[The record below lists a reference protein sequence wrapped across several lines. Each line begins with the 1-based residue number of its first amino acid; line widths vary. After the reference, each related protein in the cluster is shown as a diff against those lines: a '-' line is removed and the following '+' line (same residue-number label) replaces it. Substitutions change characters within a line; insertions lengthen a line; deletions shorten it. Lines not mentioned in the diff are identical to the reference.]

1 MQITTKSGFSCDID
15 PDVLNNME
23 LVDDL
28 ADVQAGNTLAISR
41 VCLKLLGNKDNRARL
56 YDHVRNGAG
65 RVPPD
70 KVDAELGEILKGM
83 GQPGKN

>member
-28 ADVQAGNTLAISR
+28 AEVQAGNALAISR
-41 VCLKLLGNKDNRARL
+41 VCLKILGKDNRARL
-56 YDHVRNGAG
+56 YDHVRNKAG

-83 GQPGKN
+83 GQQGKN

>member
-15 PDVLNNME
+15 PDVLNDME

-28 ADVQAGNTLAISR
+28 AEVQAGNALAISR
-41 VCLKLLGNKDNRARL
+41 VCLKILGKDNRTRL
-56 YDHVRNGAG
+56 YDHVRNMAG

>member
-1 MQITTKSGFSCDID
+1 MQITTKSGFSCDVD
-15 PDVLNNME
+15 PDVLNDME

-28 ADVQAGNTLAISR
+28 ADVQAGNLLAISR
-41 VCLKLLGNKDNRARL
+41 VCLKLLGSKDNRARL

>member
-28 ADVQAGNTLAISR
+28 AEVQAGNALAISR
-41 VCLKLLGNKDNRARL
+41 VCLKILGKDNRARL

-83 GQPGKN
+83 GQTGKN

>member
-15 PDVLNNME
+15 PDVLNDME

-28 ADVQAGNTLAISR
+28 AEVQAGNVLAISR
-41 VCLKLLGNKDNRARL
+41 GCLKILGKDNRTRL

>member
-1 MQITTKSGFSCDID
+1 MQITTKSGFSCDVD
-15 PDVLNNME
+15 PDVLNDME

-28 ADVQAGNTLAISR
+28 ADVQAGKMLAISS
-41 VCLKLLGNKDNRARL
+41 VCLKILGKDNRARL

>member
-28 ADVQAGNTLAISR
+28 AEVQAGNALAISR
-41 VCLKLLGNKDNRARL
+41 VCLKILGKDNRTRL

-83 GQPGKN
+83 GQQGKN